1 LFEADV
7 HAGHCCVEGARVVVT
22 DSITVEIK
30 GAQQQ
35 LVSSPKL

>member
-1 LFEADV
+1 MFEADV
-7 HAGHCCVEGARVVVT
+7 HSEHCCVEGARVVVM
-22 DSITVEIK
+22 DSIAVGIK